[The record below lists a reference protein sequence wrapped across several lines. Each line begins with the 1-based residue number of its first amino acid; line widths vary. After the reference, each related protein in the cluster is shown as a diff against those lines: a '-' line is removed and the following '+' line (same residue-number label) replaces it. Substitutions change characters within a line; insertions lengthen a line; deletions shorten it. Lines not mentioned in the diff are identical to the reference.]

1 MLKNY
6 RIEYNFTGIY
16 LLSFERSKERSKEK
30 SPAGD
35 KLPEIHSYW
44 RQKFQLTDRQKS
56 TAGRLKQEIFA
67 SRQYFEFLSAIYHRR
82 VQKFEQIKT

>member
-1 MLKNY
+1 MDKLSLNFLVLYEIHLLNSSKINSIQYVSKNY
-6 RIEYNFTGIY
+6 RLDCNLYRIY

-44 RQKFQLTDRQKS
+44 RQKFQLTARQK
-56 TAGRLKQEIFA
+56 K
-67 SRQYFEFLSAIYHRR
+67 H
-82 VQKFEQIKT
+82 